1 MGAFGLLRVE
11 DASLL
16 RTRGAMNTR
25 HNERSFQEF
34 SVFELSYLRDQVLCV
49 WGHFRGE
56 MEVNVLDA
64 PVGTWYGICI

>member
-1 MGAFGLLRVE
+1 MGAFGLLREE

-25 HNERSFQEF
+25 NNERSFQEF

-49 WGHFRGE
+49 WGHFGGE

-64 PVGTWYGICI
+64 PVST